1 MVASPCMRKLHKR
14 LCVRDLAISLV
25 LLVLLVR
32 SFGADAEPCVHSPL
46 RMFA

>member
-1 MVASPCMRKLHKR
+1 MLLVLVPEYREG
-14 LCVRDLAISLV
+14 CVRDLAISLV